1 MPLDPLRRCP
11 RLRLFVSVLAL
22 AVVGWPSGGRVTAQA
37 PAPGLQLLLQ
47 VNQPVLSAGATLRIG
62 IGAINT
68 GGAVPADFLWGV
80 ILPGGADV
88 LQMTSG
94 GLAPGSLNNLAGL
107 HPVFSNLTVPGGFA
121 QTLPDFFTY
130 TLTGGEPP
138 GNYRVYFAAIVPNA
152 LRDGRIDGGDVIAV
166 EFRDFAIGA
175 APSVAV
181 EPGQAATATILPAQG
196 GEVQATAANG
206 VRYTLRVPAGA
217 LLAPATI
224 TLTPGTLSGLP
235 GGGSA
240 LATVQAAPS
249 GLQFVVPATLT
260 IAAPGGVPAGPLSA
274 LVTGEGGF
282 EALPA
287 FKTGP
292 TTAVIL
298 GVSHFSTFALVEG
311 SAFASSG
318 AIAAVYLPLLSR
330 AVDGLNF
337 GNFTLAEA
345 QAQANAAT
353 ASWLNA
359 LELLLPASGAQG
371 QDIPTRFAQTLE
383 YANDAYV
390 LDQFRSVYAS
400 ALFGEATPAFQSFDL
415 ITIGPRTRARE
426 LARDLDAQ
434 CRSAQDLTAAEDY
447 ARAVWIGYHY
457 TTDVRVDGTVP
468 PLDPGPVLD
477 FATAFSAPKL
487 CVVPQITEASWPAIP
502 TLGAPNPV
510 QVRVG
515 LSFAGAAPVFRAG
528 VQVDI
533 VGQNVAPGATSGV
546 TDAAGRFTASL
557 VPSNASHRLDITATM
572 VGRALILADA
582 QRAAASIIRSEVQ
595 GVTVTPPQVTLQ
607 PGQVQQFSATV
618 AGTSNQ
624 SVTWAM
630 SGTPL
635 GTLSPSGLFTAG
647 AAFGTVFVTATSV
660 EDPSVV
666 GVAQVTIGNG
676 VSVTVSPSQVSLQPG
691 QSQQFSAVVAG
702 TGNQAVVWAQ
712 SGTPLGTLTP
722 TGLFTAGQ
730 VSGTATVTA
739 TAVADATALGSAQV
753 TIGSAPPCRVDLGQP
768 ACDYL
773 PTFLIVCNPGC
784 TQPSL
789 PPNQPYARIRLTSA
803 TVGELIVQPV
813 AVGCAEAHYA
823 LVVGIQG
830 PNGRAFTATRGSA
843 GVCAAEPY
851 TVVSG
856 TFGPAAIGFVQSLA
870 VGSNINAQF
879 QGTRV
884 P

>member
-1 MPLDPLRRCP
+1 M
-11 RLRLFVSVLAL
+11 
-22 AVVGWPSGGRVTAQA
+22 
-37 PAPGLQLLLQ
+37 
-47 VNQPVLSAGATLRIG
+47 
-62 IGAINT
+62 
-68 GGAVPADFLWGV
+68 
-80 ILPGGADV
+80 
-88 LQMTSG
+88 
-94 GLAPGSLNNLAGL
+94 
-107 HPVFSNLTVPGGFA
+107 
-121 QTLPDFFTY
+121 
-130 TLTGGEPP
+130 
-138 GNYRVYFAAIVPNA
+138 
-152 LRDGRIDGGDVIAV
+152 IAV
-166 EFRDFAIGA
+166 EFRDLAIGA
-175 APSVAV
+175 APTLAV

-206 VRYTLRVPAGA
+206 ARYTLRVPAGA
-217 LLAPATI
+217 LLEPATI

-240 LATVQAAPS
+240 LAAVQAAPS

-260 IAAPGGVPAGPLSA
+260 ITVPGGVPAGPLSA
-274 LVTGEGGF
+274 LVTGAGGF

-287 FKTGP
+287 FRTGP

-298 GVSHFSTFALVEG
+298 GVTHFSTFALIEG
-311 SAFASSG
+311 PAFANSG
-318 AIAAVYLPLLSR
+318 AIAAVYLPLIAR

-345 QAQANAAT
+345 QAQVDAAT
-353 ASWLNA
+353 AGWLNA
-359 LELLLPASGAQG
+359 LEALLPASGPQG

-383 YANDAYV
+383 YASNAYV

-400 ALFGEATPAFQSFDL
+400 ALFGEATTAFHSFDQL
-415 ITIGPRTRARE
+415 TIGPRIRARE

-457 TTDVRVDGTVP
+457 TIDVRADGTVP

-502 TLGAPNPV
+502 TLGAPNPM

-515 LSFAGAAPVFRAG
+515 LSFGGAAPVVRAG

-533 VGQNVAPGATSGV
+533 VGQNVAPGATTGV

-557 VPSNASHRLDITATM
+557 VPSNASHRLDVTATLL
-572 VGRALILADA
+572 GRALILGGA
-582 QRAAASIIRSEVQ
+582 QQAVATIVRSEVQ

-607 PGQVQQFSATV
+607 PGQAQQFSAAV

-624 SVTWAM
+624 AVTWAL

-647 AAFGTVFVTATSV
+647 AALGTVFVTATSV

-666 GVAQVTIGNG
+666 GVAQVTIGQG
-676 VSVTVSPSQVSLQPG
+676 VSVTVTPSQVSLQPG
-691 QSQQFSAVVAG
+691 DSRQFGAVVAG
-702 TGNQAVVWAQ
+702 SSNQAVVWAL
-712 SGTPLGTLTP
+712 SGTPLGTLTA

-739 TAVADATALGSAQV
+739 RAVADSTAVGSAQV
-753 TIGSAPPCRVDLGQP
+753 TIGDIQPCRVDLGQP

-773 PTFLIVCNPGC
+773 PTFLIVCSPGC
-784 TQPSL
+784 IQQDL
-789 PPNQPYARIRLTSA
+789 PPDQPYARIQLTSA
-803 TVGELIVQPV
+803 VAGELIVQPV
-813 AVGCAEAHYA
+813 AAGCAVARYA
-823 LVVGIQG
+823 LVVGVFSG
-830 PNGRAFTATRGSA
+830 SGFGRGFTATRGSA

-856 TFGPAAIGFVQSLA
+856 SFGPGGIGFRQSLA
-870 VGSNINAQF
+870 LGSDIRAEF
-879 QGTRV
+879 QGRRI